1 MNKFVCVHGHFYQP
15 PRENPWLELIEMQ
28 DSARPFHDWNERVT
42 FECYEPN
49 TASRIMENSRIIEI
63 VNNYKNIS
71 FNFGPTLLSWLEKYK
86 PDVYN
91 AIQQADRDSTEKN
104 EGHGSAIAQAYNHMI
119 MPLANARDKETQVIW
134 GIRDFEFRFSR
145 KPEGMWLPETAVDTE
160 SLEYLAKHGIKFTIL
175 APGQADEFRK
185 IGSGEWIKLIG
196 QSIDP
201 RTPYLYK
208 LPSGRSIVLFFYDG
222 PVSHDLAF
230 NGLLENGKAFAD
242 RLMDVFD
249 NKSANPQLVHVA
261 TDGESYGHH
270 HKHGD
275 MALAFCLHY
284 IDQYK
289 QADLINYARFL
300 SWYEPQY
307 EVLIHENTS
316 WSCAHGIERWRS
328 NCGCKATSDP
338 KITQVWREPLRKAL
352 DWLRD
357 EAASLFEEKMLQF
370 TDDPWHLR
378 NEYIYL
384 ILDRSEENLNH
395 FLFNNL
401 KHKIQAEDRILI
413 IKLLEMQRHAMLMY
427 TSCGWFFNDISGI
440 ETLQI
445 IQYAARVIQLTE
457 QIAKL
462 NLEPRFL
469 EILEQAKGNTKEFPD
484 GRAIYEKEIKPKI
497 IDLRRVAGHFAVLS
511 LYTDQ
516 PDKTNIGAYQINRIE
531 TKEYEA
537 GRHKI
542 AGGILKVRSMITSEE
557 KEYAF
562 TTLNLGSYN
571 ILGGVC
577 NAAELADFETA
588 FNEVKAAHNNNNIND
603 IIEVLNKHFG
613 THEYSFWHIFHD
625 EQRSIINKILQ
636 ERLGAIEGA
645 YKLLFN
651 TNYSLIQLMNNFKMP
666 MPDAFSFTGEFILNA
681 EIKSILQHEEI
692 DLQDLQNHLMEI
704 EKFSFNIDQQEIAA
718 MIGKRLVKMMNHF
731 AGRLENIEIIKKM
744 VNLLSLAMQY
754 KIDINFWKI
763 QNMYYRIGRESYHEF
778 LNKAAAEN
786 HLSEDWIGSFRELGS
801 LLNIKL
807 D

>member
-49 TASRIMENSRIIEI
+49 TASRIMEDSRIIEI

-86 PDVYN
+86 PEVYK
-91 AIQQADRDSTEKN
+91 AIQQADHESLERN
-104 EGHGSAIAQAYNHMI
+104 EGHGAAIAQAYNHMI

-134 GIRDFEFRFSR
+134 GIRDFEYRFGR

-175 APGQADEFRK
+175 APGQASEFRK
-185 IGSGEWIKLIG
+185 IGSEDWTKLNG

-201 RTPYLYK
+201 KTPYHCN

-242 RLMDVFD
+242 RLMGIFD
-249 NKSANPQLVHVA
+249 NKSTGPQLAHVA

-275 MALAFCLHY
+275 MALAFCMHH

-289 QADLINYARFL
+289 QADVINYARFL
-300 SWYEPQY
+300 SWHEPQY
-307 EVLIHENTS
+307 EVSIRENTS

-328 NCGCKATSDP
+328 NCGCNATQDP
-338 KITQVWREPLRKAL
+338 KITQEWRGPLRNAL

-357 EAASLFEEKMLQF
+357 EAAALYEKEMLFF
-370 TDDPWHLR
+370 SDDPWQAR
-378 NEYIYL
+378 NEYIHL
-384 ILDRSEENLNH
+384 VLDRSAVNKERFFSNNFKRNLSSEE
-395 FLFNNL
+395 
-401 KHKIQAEDRILI
+401 RIKV
-413 IKLLEMQRHAMLMY
+413 IKLLEMQRHSMLMY
-427 TSCGWFFNDISGI
+427 TSCGWFFNDIAGI

-445 IQYAARVIQLTE
+445 IQYAARVIQLGE

-462 NLEPRFL
+462 ELETGFL
-469 EILEQAKGNTKEFPD
+469 KILEQAKGNTKELPE
-484 GRAIYEKEIKPKI
+484 GRTIYEKEIRPKI
-497 IDLRRVAGHFAVLS
+497 IDLKRVAGHFAVVS
-511 LYTDQ
+511 LYSDQ
-516 PDKTNIGAYQINRIE
+516 PDSSSIGAYQIDRLHS
-531 TKEYEA
+531 KEYQA

-542 AGGILKVRSMITSEE
+542 TGGIVKVRSMITEEE
-557 KEYAF
+557 KEFAF

-577 NAAELADFETA
+577 NAFELQNFDAA
-588 FNEVKAAHNNNNIND
+588 FNEIKTAHSKNNING
-603 IIEVLNKHFG
+603 IIEVLNKHFK
-613 THEYSFWHIFHD
+613 THKYSFWHIFHD
-625 EQRSIINKILQ
+625 EQRSIVNKILQ
-636 ERLGAIEGA
+636 ERLEAIEGA
-645 YKLLFN
+645 YKLLYN

-666 MPDAFSFTGEFILNA
+666 LPDAFSFTGEFILNA
-681 EIKSILQHEEI
+681 EMKSLLRDEEI
-692 DLQDLQNHLMEI
+692 DMQDLENHLTEI
-704 EKFSFNIDQQEIAA
+704 EKFSFNIDQQEVAA
-718 MIGKRLVKMMNHF
+718 MIGKKLIKMLDQIRERPNDI
-731 AGRLENIEIIKKM
+731 GLLEKILS
-744 VNLLSLAMQY
+744 LLSIARRYGIEL
-754 KIDINFWKI
+754 NLWKI
-763 QNMYYRIGRESYHEF
+763 QNRYFSIGKEYYHNDQGNSSVEADFPEEW
-778 LNKAAAEN
+778 KANFEK
-786 HLSEDWIGSFRELGS
+786 LGS